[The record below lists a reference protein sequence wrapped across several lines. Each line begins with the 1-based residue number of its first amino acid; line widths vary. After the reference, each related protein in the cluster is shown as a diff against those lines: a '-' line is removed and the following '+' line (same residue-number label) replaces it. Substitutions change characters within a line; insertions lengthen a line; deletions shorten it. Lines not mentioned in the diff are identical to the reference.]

1 MFSEYCCCMS
11 SLFRK
16 RKLKNSGFPILED
29 AVDPECIIWENIGA
43 RKSYHGSMWT
53 ANALLAAVLLAASF
67 YGMYFLACKEK
78 DRIDLFKSNC
88 QIQDRITKQQAYND
102 FKMENKAQQQGLM
115 NCFCR
120 QQKDLIGEEEALNI

>member
-43 RKSYHGSMWT
+43 RKSQHCVTWT
-53 ANALLAAVLLAASF
+53 ANALLAAALLAASF
-67 YGMYFLACKEK
+67 CGMYFLACKEK
-78 DRIDLFKSNC
+78 DRIDFFKSDC
-88 QIQDRITKQQAYND
+88 QIQDRITKQQAYDD
-102 FKMENKAQQQGLM
+102 FKMGNKAQQQGLM
-115 NCFCR
+115 NCFCQ
-120 QQKDLIGEEEALNI
+120 QQKKLTGEKGALKI